1 MCSLGQLLLLP
12 GPLCMAQPLPLTA
25 YLPTPGWGVS
35 LPTSTGV
42 LSVHIL
48 LGPIQKGAAQGRAL
62 SAPISLHDLLRVPRG
77 NGASNLAWEKKK
89 KYRSIKPEEG
99 IEEPQMKEVIL
110 KR

>member
-89 KYRSIKPEEG
+89 YRSIKPEEG

>member
-1 MCSLGQLLLLP
+1 MCSLRQLLLLP
-12 GPLCMAQPLPLTA
+12 GPLCTAQPLPLTA
-25 YLPTPGWGVS
+25 HLPTPGWGVS

-48 LGPIQKGAAQGRAL
+48 PGPIQKGAAQGRAL

-89 KYRSIKPEEG
+89 YRSIKPEEG